1 MSEFYDFLG
10 SLGYK
15 PHAVSR
21 MNLRHRHIIEPW
33 RNEIEGSRV
42 LDLGSH
48 DGRWG
53 YAFAAA
59 GAASVLGIE
68 GRAELAAQ
76 YASLPDSPFKDKVQ
90 LVIGDFVTEMDHLI
104 AEKACFDI
112 VACLGVYYHTME
124 HYRMMLQMAS
134 FKPRLI
140 IIDSVFSQAE
150 CAVIEIDQEETNWRM
165 NAIAQLP
172 EQNMVPI
179 GRPSLSAVEMMAE
192 SVGYTMTDQI
202 WDVPENRRATV
213 ADYYN
218 KFPDRRRHTVVL
230 AARS

>member
-10 SLGYK
+10 GLGYK

-21 MNLRHRHIIEPW
+21 MNLRHRHIVEPW
-33 RNEIEGSRV
+33 RSEIQGSRV

-48 DGRWG
+48 DGRWP

-76 YASLPDSPFKDKVQ
+76 YASLPDAPFKDKVR
-90 LVIGDFVTEMDHLI
+90 LVVGDFVAEMDRLA
-104 AEKACFDI
+104 AEKASFDI

-124 HYRMMLQMAS
+124 HYRMMLQMAL

-140 IIDSVFSQAE
+140 IIDSVFSRAE
-150 CAVIEIDQEETNWRM
+150 GAVIEIDQEETDWRM
-165 NAIAQLP
+165 NAIAQRP
-172 EQNMVPI
+172 EQKLVPI
-179 GRPSLSAVEMMAE
+179 GRPSLSALRMMAD
-192 SVGYTMTDQI
+192 SVGYAMTDQA
-202 WDVPENRRATV
+202 WDVPQNRRATV
-213 ADYYN
+213 ADYFS
-218 KFPDRRRHTVVL
+218 KFSDKRRHTVVL
-230 AARS
+230 SARQ

>member
-140 IIDSVFSQAE
+140 IIASHHYRQCLLASGMRCHRDRSGGDQLEDE
-150 CAVIEIDQEETNWRM
+150 CDC
-165 NAIAQLP
+165 AIARAEHGSDRPTESFGGGDDGGERRVYHDGSDLGRAG
-172 EQNMVPI
+172 EQARHRRGLLQQVP
-179 GRPSLSAVEMMAE
+179 
-192 SVGYTMTDQI
+192 
-202 WDVPENRRATV
+202 
-213 ADYYN
+213 
-218 KFPDRRRHTVVL
+218 
-230 AARS
+230 